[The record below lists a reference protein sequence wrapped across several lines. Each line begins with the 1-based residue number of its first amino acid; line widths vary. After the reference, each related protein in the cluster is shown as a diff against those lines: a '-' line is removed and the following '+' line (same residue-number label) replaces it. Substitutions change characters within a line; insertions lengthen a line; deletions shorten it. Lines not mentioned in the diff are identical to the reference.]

1 MSDGPDYN
9 RLYSIAED
17 QAGYFT
23 SQQAREAGYSWER
36 LTNSVKSGKF
46 QRVAQGLY
54 RLRHFP
60 NSPFEDL
67 FVAHLRAG
75 PKSVISHESALAV
88 YELSDVLPGEVHV
101 IVPRTASRR
110 HKGIRLHTNRLKLD
124 EITIRND
131 LPVTT
136 VARTIADVISSG
148 LAGEL
153 VRQAFREGLQRGLLS
168 RRDLAAQATRRKG
181 NVARAIQEIVQEEK

>member
-1 MSDGPDYN
+1 MSDGPDYD
-9 RLYSIAED
+9 RLYRIAED

-60 NSPFEDL
+60 NSSFEDL

-75 PKSVISHESALAV
+75 SKSVISHESALAV
-88 YELSDVLPGEVHV
+88 YELSDVLPGKVHV

-110 HKGIRLHTNRLKLD
+110 HKGIRLHTNRLKPD
-124 EITIRND
+124 EITIRNG

-148 LAGEL
+148 LASEL
-153 VRQAFREGLQRGLLS
+153 VRQAIREGLQRGLLS
-168 RRDLAAQATRRKG
+168 RRELAAQATRRKG
-181 NVARAIQEIVQEEK
+181 NVARAIQDIVQEEI